1 MTNINLI
8 TPPDKVYSDAIS
20 VLVVFPSKDLQQ
32 QIQNEIFPNAKESIN
47 VYLYDKPQ
55 YTLADTDWLLSV
67 FSLSQI
73 VIIDVDQCPPY
84 VKDLLSFMIAKPK
97 TYWLTNAVDSVYNHI
112 SGNRI
117 YNISILSSALGGNS
131 EESE

>member
-1 MTNINLI
+1 VTNINLI
-8 TPPDKVYSDAIS
+8 TPPDKVYSDAIN
-20 VLVVFPSKDLQQ
+20 VLVVFPSKALQE

>member
-20 VLVVFPSKDLQQ
+20 VLVVFPSKALQE

-73 VIIDVDQCPPY
+73 VIIDVDQCPSY

>member
-20 VLVVFPSKDLQQ
+20 VLVVFPSKALQE

>member
-8 TPPDKVYSDAIS
+8 TPPDKVYSDAVSI
-20 VLVVFPSKDLQQ
+20 LVIFPSKDLQQ

-67 FSLSQI
+67 FNLCQI
-73 VIIDVDQCPPY
+73 VIVDVDQCPSY

>member
-55 YTLADTDWLLSV
+55 YTLADTDWL
-67 FSLSQI
+67 
-73 VIIDVDQCPPY
+73 
-84 VKDLLSFMIAKPK
+84 
-97 TYWLTNAVDSVYNHI
+97 
-112 SGNRI
+112 
-117 YNISILSSALGGNS
+117 
-131 EESE
+131 

>member
-20 VLVVFPSKDLQQ
+20 VLVVFPSKALQE

-112 SGNRI
+112 AVTGYTTSV
-117 YNISILSSALGGNS
+117 SFHQL
-131 EESE
+131 

>member
-20 VLVVFPSKDLQQ
+20 VLVVFPSKALQE

-112 SGNRI
+112 SSNRI
-117 YNISILSSALGGNS
+117 YNISILSSALGGLS
-131 EESE
+131 EEGE